1 MTLAV
6 LYTFRRCPYAMRARL
21 GLLLSQCNVQI
32 REISLKAKPPQML
45 IASPKGTVPVLVLT
59 NGEVIAESLEIMRWA
74 LTQQDPLDLLCQQ
87 APALKDKVAQLIEQ
101 NDREFKPWLDRY
113 KYADRYP
120 EQTQADYYLQA
131 SHFLILLEECLST
144 HSFLV
149 ADKPSLAD
157 YAIVPFVRQFAG
169 VEVKRPLSDD
179 FPRVANWLDRLIS
192 SEIFIRAME
201 KYVIWDAS
209 HTVTCLLEDAISQ

>member
-21 GLLLSQCNVQI
+21 GLLLAQCNVEV
-32 REISLKAKPPQML
+32 REITLKAKPPQML
-45 IASPKGTVPVLVLT
+45 AASSKGTVPVLVLA

-74 LTQQDPLDLLCQQ
+74 LTQADPLDLLCQQ
-87 APALKDKVAQLIEQ
+87 NPAIEDKIAQLIAK
-101 NDREFKPWLDRY
+101 NDQQFKPWLDRY

-120 EQTQADYYLQA
+120 EQTQAYYYQQA
-131 SHFLILLEECLST
+131 SHFLLQLETCLGQ
-144 HSFLV
+144 HPFLV
-149 ADKPSLAD
+149 ADTPRLAD
-157 YAIVPFVRQFAG
+157 YAIIPFVRQFAA
-169 VEVKRPLSDD
+169 VDLKCALSDD
-179 FPRVANWLDRLIS
+179 FPRVAVWLNRLIS

-209 HTVTCLLEDAISQ
+209 HSPICLLGDV